1 MMMRKASAPMT
12 IDPLFFVHLTDLHVS
27 APQVENPLLLSDT
40 MSAVRA
46 SFAAIRALPQAPDF
60 VVVSGDLTDRGRP
73 EDYETLKD
81 LLTEEAGDWP
91 LVLALGNHDLRAPF
105 RAVFG
110 LGQGDAAHDHDAVIA
125 GLHVITLDTAIPGH
139 VGGGIAPAQQDWLRD
154 RLAAH
159 PALRKL
165 LVLHHAPLLDLARA
179 QAWDR
184 LDAASTEALRD
195 AIRGHDVVGI
205 LSGHV
210 HMEEVSLWHGVP
222 VVIGQGHHAA
232 TDPTAPRGE
241 IRLVEGAGL
250 TLCRLRDSGLTA
262 TFVPHPQTRAL
273 LRRIDTAALMARE
286 AARAG

>member
-1 MMMRKASAPMT
+1 MT
-12 IDPLFFVHLTDLHVS
+12 QDPLFFVHLTDLHLS
-27 APQVENPLLLSDT
+27 APQLANPLLLSDT

-46 SFAAIRALPQAPDF
+46 SFAAIRGLSQRPAF
-60 VVVSGDLTDRGRP
+60 VVISGDLTDRGRP

-81 LLTEEAGDWP
+81 LLTEEADDLP
-91 LVLALGNHDLRAPF
+91 LVLALGNHDQRGPF

-110 LGQGDAAHDHDAVIA
+110 LGAGEASHDHDTVIA

-139 VGGGIAPAQQDWLRD
+139 VGGEIDAGQQDWLRD

-159 PALRKL
+159 PDLRKL
-165 LVLHHAPLLDLARA
+165 LVLHHAPLLDLKRT

-184 LDAASTEALRD
+184 LDAASTEALRQ
-195 AIRGHDVVGI
+195 AMAGHDVVGI

-232 TDPTAPRGE
+232 TDPTAPKGE

-262 TFVPHPQTRAL
+262 TFVPHAQTRAL
-273 LRRIDTAALMARE
+273 IKRIDIAGLMARE
-286 AARAG
+286 ASRDA